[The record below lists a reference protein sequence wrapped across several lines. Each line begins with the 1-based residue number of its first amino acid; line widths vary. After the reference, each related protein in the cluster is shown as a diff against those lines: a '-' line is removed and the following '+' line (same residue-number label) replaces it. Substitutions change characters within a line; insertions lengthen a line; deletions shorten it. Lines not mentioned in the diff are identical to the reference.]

1 MAAAQSQRLR
11 PSWPL
16 ILALG
21 AIGFSLWG
29 SMAHFERVK
38 AAHEARY
45 EEMKKRI
52 EVYEEES
59 GRWGP
64 DSLPGTPKPSF
75 LLPPP
80 VEEPGVSAFHR
91 TLQILGV
98 TCALAVIVAFIRN
111 PSGFSV
117 AAMVLVS
124 IWLLAHFFSGLTD

>member
-1 MAAAQSQRLR
+1 
-11 PSWPL
+11 
-16 ILALG
+16 
-21 AIGFSLWG
+21 
-29 SMAHFERVK
+29 MAHFERVK

-64 DSLPGTPKPSF
+64 DSPPGTPEPSF

-80 VEEPGVSAFHR
+80 VEEPSMSFFHR

-111 PSGFSV
+111 PSGVSV
-117 AAMVLVS
+117 AATTLVF
-124 IWLLAHFFSGLTD
+124 IWLFAHFFSGLTN